1 MFPGYHPHQVLYGF
15 VAILM
20 YSRFTSVMKLSSQV
34 GLLYVMFI
42 KMWAEVARW
51 FSLTLFG
58 TLGFAVAFA
67 VRGRGRVRVRG
78 IPLASPSPSRSR
90 SLTPTLN
97 LNPKS

>member
-1 MFPGYHPHQVLYGF
+1 MLYGF

-20 YSRFTSVMKLSSQV
+20 YSRFTSVMKLSGQV

-67 VRGRGRVRVRG
+67 VRLGVGVGVG
-78 IPLASPSPSRSR
+78 VPLASPSPSRSR
-90 SLTPTLN
+90 SLTPTLT
-97 LNPKS
+97 LTLMLSLIHI

>member
-67 VRGRGRVRVRG
+67 VRGRGRGRVRG
-78 IPLASPSPSRSR
+78 RGTPNPLTASSWS
-90 SLTPTLN
+90 
-97 LNPKS
+97 KG

>member
-1 MFPGYHPHQVLYGF
+1 MRVSYMFPGYHPHQVLYGF

-67 VRGRGRVRVRG
+67 VRGMG
-78 IPLASPSPSRSR
+78 
-90 SLTPTLN
+90 
-97 LNPKS
+97 